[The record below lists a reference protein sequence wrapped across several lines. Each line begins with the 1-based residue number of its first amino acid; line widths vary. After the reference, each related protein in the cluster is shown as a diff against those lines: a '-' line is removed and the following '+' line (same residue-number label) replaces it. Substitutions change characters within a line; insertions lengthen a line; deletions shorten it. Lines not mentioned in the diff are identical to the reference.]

1 MRPIRLTLLLL
12 LISSALYS
20 QSPRAQLKELLQR
33 SDRDTS
39 WVKQVTGRSL
49 GSFRNNGPLDSLFI
63 MGELVLEESGKLG
76 FEWGLFYG
84 NYLKGRSVQR
94 QNSDSAMYYD
104 QLGLSKLSPDNL
116 KLRNR
121 LYKRL
126 NVDYYRMGQN
136 DPARLFAEK
145 IVQTSIELSD
155 TVDLALGYNRLGIC
169 LNHDSDYVSAISA
182 LLQSVELAEQVN
194 RPGIKGSA
202 LVNLGSTYDDLKDYE
217 KALEYDFRA
226 MDAMK
231 ADAELQGRPYV
242 MSQVLANNI
251 GRLLIKAGDF
261 QRGKSYLF
269 SALKQPSTEGAFIER
284 YPLYN
289 LGNIHMK
296 EGNIDSARY
305 YLNMALEMAEDVNDE
320 YVRSL
325 SSHDLGQ
332 IFDGLQQYERSE
344 QFYLKAYEAAKDRNT
359 LNNEF
364 LNAAYRLYEINLARG
379 MNEKAL
385 DYLKEWAVSR
395 DSLYNIETTR
405 QMARLE
411 MEFNFESEKKA
422 LMAANEKEQLVLEG
436 ELARRKTFQYAVLA
450 IAFLVLLVAIN
461 FYRSNQRRKKTNEI
475 ISAKNSQL
483 LASSQKIEQLSDFKE
498 GLINMIAHD
507 MKNSLNT
514 ILGLSKDAQP
524 MDSKRS
530 NLVRL
535 AGSSILNLVSNML
548 DIQKFEETR
557 VSIEKERFPI
567 DHLIDSVH
575 EQVLPLLQSKS
586 MKLTILI
593 ERKASFRFD
602 PELMSRVLINLL
614 TNAVKY
620 APHGSTITVRS
631 GFQIEQGRSEA
642 LISVTDEGEGVEP
655 QYLETIFEKF
665 VQADARPLGFTG
677 SSGLGLNFCKLAVE
691 AHGGKIKASS
701 LEGEGLTVS
710 LSLPLEADDVD
721 LILNTAQSKRVSEM
735 KPAVSILEEEECQQL
750 GNYARELSKLKV
762 YQLKQ
767 VKEVLDEMEKAQLQT
782 RWQKEIWTA
791 ALHGNEERFRDLVG
805 EVLA

>member
-12 LISSALYS
+12 LISCALYS

-39 WVKQVTGRSL
+39 WVKRVTGRSL
-49 GSFRNNGPLDSLFI
+49 GSFRNSGPLDSLFI

-94 QNSDSAMYYD
+94 QNPDSSLYYD
-104 QLGLSKLSPDNL
+104 QLGLSLLSPDSL
-116 KLRNR
+116 KLRNK
-121 LYKRL
+121 LYRRL

-136 DPARLFAEK
+136 DPARYFAEK
-145 IVQTSIELSD
+145 IVETSIALSD
-155 TVDLALGYNRLGIC
+155 TVNLALAYSRLGIC
-169 LNHDSDYVSAISA
+169 LNHDSDYVGAVSV
-182 LLQSVELAEQVN
+182 LLKSVELAEQVN
-194 RPGIKGSA
+194 NPGTKGSA
-202 LVNLGSTYDDLKDYE
+202 LLNLGSTFDDLKDYE
-217 KALEYDFRA
+217 KALEYSLKA

-231 ADAELQGRPYV
+231 ADDELRGRPYV

-251 GRLLIKAGDF
+251 GRLLAKTGDF
-261 QRGKSYLF
+261 ERGKSYLF
-269 SALKQPSTEGAFIER
+269 AALKQPSTEGAFIER
-284 YPLYN
+284 YPFYN
-289 LGNIHMK
+289 LGNIHMTQ
-296 EGNIDSARY
+296 GNMDSASY
-305 YLNMALEMAEDVNDE
+305 YLKKALKLAEEVNDE
-320 YVRSL
+320 YVQSL
-325 SSHDLGQ
+325 SSHDLGR
-332 IFDGLQQYERSE
+332 IFDGLQQYNQSG
-344 QFYLKAYEAAKDRNT
+344 QFYQKAYEAAKDRNM

-379 MNEKAL
+379 MNGKAL

-411 MEFNFESEKKA
+411 MEFNFESEKKS
-422 LMAANEKEQLVLEG
+422 LIAASEKEQLVLEG

-548 DIQKFEETR
+548 DVQKFEETR

-567 DHLIDSVH
+567 DQLIDSVH

-602 PELMSRVLINLL
+602 PELISRVLINLL

-620 APHGSTITVRS
+620 APHGSTITLRS
-631 GFQIEQGRSEA
+631 KFDIGQDTGES
-642 LISVTDEGEGVEP
+642 LISVTDQGEGVDS

-691 AHGGKIKASS
+691 AHGGKIMATSP
-701 LEGEGLTVS
+701 EGEGLTVS
-710 LSLPLEADDVD
+710 FSLPLETDDID
-721 LILNTAQSKRVSEM
+721 LIRNTALWQQASEV
-735 KPAVSILEEEECQQL
+735 KPNAPVMEEEERQGL
-750 GNYARELSKLKV
+750 RKYAQELNKLKV

-767 VKEVLDEMEKAQLQT
+767 IKEVLDLLEKEQVQT
-782 RWQKEIWTA
+782 AWQDDLWTA
-791 ALHGNEERFRDLVG
+791 ALHGNEERFRGLVDK
-805 EVLA
+805 VLA